1 MYYLKYSSSQSLEN
15 NPNQLTK
22 KQIDNLSNVDI
33 ITLRMLYES
42 TSDRDEKDLLYY
54 EIQKRDQNQ
63 LHILLKKQNKEP
75 QYINMLNS
83 IKIQLSNFII
93 MLKIFKLDENKNQ
106 LEENKAQLEK
116 NKAQLEEN
124 KNQLEE
130 NKIKLEKDKAQLEKD
145 KIKLEVN
152 KAQLEKDKI
161 KLEVNKIKLEKDKA
175 QLEENKVQLEE
186 NKAQL
191 EKNKAQLDK
200 LTIVSKEL
208 KQLYNDL
215 NKYNDYLSGK
225 IANNTIDGDN
235 LIKKLKTYNVTNT
248 TKISYVI
255 PVIIQDVSTKQQ
267 QNESKLND
275 MKTLQQLKEEKENLI
290 IRNNSLE
297 SNQRKLNREEEN
309 LNQKEKTLKTDQ
321 ENLNQE
327 KKTLEADQ
335 ENLNQE
341 EKTLE
346 IHQKKFNQD
355 ELNLEQLKGN
365 LLDKK
370 NLIINLIDEYCKGI
384 EINYK
389 KEINVNGNINN
400 IIINLNNIRSE
411 LSKKTLDLDKIE
423 DLSKNLESKKDLK
436 TICDNNLHINN
447 KNSMKHNIFTEYWGF
462 ILFIIIL
469 SLVVFIES
477 STKKPTDNYFMNNNG
492 INHDTKYNPMAY
504 NHIHNHSISNKYLIC
519 FMVLII
525 SLSIYYFKYHH
536 RSRKILS
543 KNNFIKLTIS
553 ISFIITTTL
562 LFRYNTI
569 TIKLIINHLYI
580 M

>member
-106 LEENKAQLEK
+106 LEE
-116 NKAQLEEN
+116 
-124 KNQLEE
+124 
-130 NKIKLEKDKAQLEKD
+130 
-145 KIKLEVN
+145 
-152 KAQLEKDKI
+152 
-161 KLEVNKIKLEKDKA
+161 NKIKLEKDKA

-327 KKTLEADQ
+327 KKTLEADQENLNQEEKTLEADQ